1 VVIERALCPV
11 LVGRDIELGA
21 LDDALRKARRADGL
35 AVLLSGD
42 AGIGKSRLAHEV
54 ERRAQDDRIR
64 TLWGGCSPA
73 DVAVPYLPFVE
84 AIGSYMASADLEW
97 LRGRLGRSRL
107 DLAPLFPQLDPEQEA
122 PATGNA
128 AERKL
133 RLFEAVLTLLQIAA
147 GTRGLV
153 LVLEDLHWAD
163 ASTSELLGYLTRR
176 LRGTRIMVLG
186 TCRGEELVPS
196 HPVSLLAR
204 EWRNLYASAVVELGP
219 LSKDAVGEMVRTIL
233 PGQPVPDAFGELLN
247 SRSEG
252 NPFVLEELLRDSLDR
267 GFFYKGGRGQW
278 EGIANFSLPKTV
290 RDTLLARLD
299 RLPRKYV
306 EVARN
311 AAVLGASFDYWALV
325 SASELN
331 QETVE
336 RALQACVEHQLMEE
350 DRSAPVRYRFRH
362 ALTHE
367 AIYDSIPGPA
377 RQRMHLR
384 AAQAIRAAPTAQAAD
399 LANHLLAAGSWQE
412 AVPFCLIAAEDAER
426 RLGYREAIE
435 LYTRALA
442 HIADRLTRGQTLCK
456 LGRAYVYADD
466 PGRAWPYLKEG
477 IPLLEQAGLTREA
490 AVFRFW
496 LGRCYWERYRPDLA
510 RIEYE
515 RVRTMLEPEG
525 PSEVL
530 ALACALLGALEL
542 FQLRFSNTVSLA
554 RHAVEIARAANAAVP
569 AVWGTFYIGAA
580 QAGLGDVAEGL
591 NNLARAYEDAV
602 LGGFIWLAVN
612 AAFHSSVV
620 LSTTLRGREAHEW
633 LSRLHRLPPTAYRDR
648 LGAFGESVRLYEL
661 GDLMQFFPVID
672 KALELATEADATVW
686 MIRCRIFKA
695 MGLAARGSFDE
706 AVAVMPGEDDIHE
719 RLELGW
725 VLAFKIRMF
734 LERGDVHRAANEA
747 RRVLI
752 EEWQPSHMVLRLFD
766 LAVEALA
773 SAGDLDTARKL
784 SAGARVG
791 TNPNHPYLL
800 RMAASVALAAG
811 ELPKAERLLRDSVD
825 SLNLAGHELDE
836 ARTRRL
842 LARALAARGDRSSA
856 ATELRHA
863 IAYAVR
869 SGVSL
874 EGDCAKALLSELGIE
889 VGGFARVARDPRSAI
904 PSPDRILA
912 TVVFLDIAGSTQLAA
927 QIGDHAW
934 RGLLERFRMNVR
946 NGLSRFGGHE
956 VTTTGDGFLAW
967 FDAPAAAIRSADAIS
982 EAVGQLGVK
991 LRAGIHAGECEV
1003 VGNFLTGIAVH
1014 VAARVMAEAQP
1025 GEVLTSRTV
1034 KDLTSGA
1041 GFRFINRG
1049 IHPLRGVSDEWQLYA
1064 VQAGGPEHE
1073 EARGSATGAKPDV
1086 TVTGAASEKDRGAPL
1101 SPREREVAVL
1111 IAQGLTNKQIA
1122 RRLQIAERTAENH
1135 VEHILSRLGFQSRA
1149 QVGAWAAQ
1157 EGLM

>member
-11 LVGRDIELGA
+11 LVGRDVELGV

-35 AVLLSGD
+35 AILVSGD
-42 AGIGKSRLAHEV
+42 AGIGKSRLAHEM
-54 ERRAQDDRIR
+54 ERRAQDERIR
-64 TLWGGCSPA
+64 ALWGGCSPA
-73 DVAVPYLPFVE
+73 NVAVPYLPFVE

-122 PATGNA
+122 LATGNA

-133 RLFEAVLTLLQIAA
+133 RLFEAVVTLLQIAA
-147 GTRGLV
+147 STRGLV

-163 ASTSELLGYLTRR
+163 ASTSELLGYVTRR
-176 LRGTRIMVLG
+176 LRGTRVIVLG

-204 EWRNLYASAVVELGP
+204 EWRNLYGSAVIELGP

-233 PGQPVPDAFGELLN
+233 PGQPIPEALQELLN

-267 GFFYKGGRGQW
+267 GFVYRGTKRQW
-278 EGIANFSLPKTV
+278 EGITNFSLPRTV

-306 EVARN
+306 EVAKN
-311 AAVLGASFDYWALV
+311 AAVLGSSFDYWTLV
-325 SASELN
+325 SASDLN

-336 RALQACVEHQLMEE
+336 RALQVCVEHQLMEE
-350 DRSAPVRYRFRH
+350 DRSAPVKYRFRH

-367 AIYDSIPGPA
+367 AIYESISAPT

-384 AAQAIRAAPTAQAAD
+384 VAQALRAAPRAQAAN
-399 LANHLLAAGSWQE
+399 LAYHLLAAGSWQE
-412 AVPFCLIAAEDAER
+412 AVPICLIAAEDAER

-435 LYTRALA
+435 LYVRALA
-442 HIADRLTRGQTLCK
+442 HIQDQLTRGQTLCK
-456 LGRAYVYADD
+456 LGRAFVYADD

-490 AVFRFW
+490 AVYRFW

-525 PSEVL
+525 ASEVL
-530 ALACALLGALEL
+530 ALACALLGALEF
-542 FQLRFSNTVSLA
+542 FQLRFSNALSLA
-554 RHAVEIARAANAAVP
+554 RHAVEVAHAANAAVP

-580 QAGLGDVAEGL
+580 QAGLGDLGEGL

-612 AAFHSSVV
+612 AAFHSSIV
-620 LSTTLRGREAHEW
+620 LSTTLRAREANEW
-633 LSRLHRLPPTAYRDR
+633 VRRLQQLPPTAYRDR
-648 LGAFGESVRLYEL
+648 LGTFGESVRLYEL
-661 GDLMQFFPVID
+661 GDLTQFFPVID
-672 KALELATEADATVW
+672 KALELGMEADATVW
-686 MIRCRIFKA
+686 IIRCKIFKA

-706 AVAVMPGEDDIHE
+706 AVAVMPEEDDIHE
-719 RLELGW
+719 RLELNW

-734 LERGDVHRAANEA
+734 LERGDLSRAANEA

-752 EEWQPSHMVLRLFD
+752 EEWQPSHALLRLFD
-766 LAVEALA
+766 IAVEALA
-773 SAGDLDTARKL
+773 AAGDVEGARQL
-784 SAGARVG
+784 SARAQEG
-791 TNPNHPYLL
+791 TSSDHPYLL

-842 LARALAARGDRSSA
+842 LARVLAARGNRSSA
-856 ATELRHA
+856 STELRHV
-863 IAYAVR
+863 IAYAVQ
-869 SGVSL
+869 SGASF
-874 EGDCAKALLSELGIE
+874 EGDLAKGLLKEFGLE
-889 VGGFARVARDPRSAI
+889 VDDYARVPRDAGSAI
-904 PSPDRILA
+904 PSPDR
-912 TVVFLDIAGSTQLAA
+912 
-927 QIGDHAW
+927 
-934 RGLLERFRMNVR
+934 
-946 NGLSRFGGHE
+946 
-956 VTTTGDGFLAW
+956 
-967 FDAPAAAIRSADAIS
+967 
-982 EAVGQLGVK
+982 
-991 LRAGIHAGECEV
+991 
-1003 VGNFLTGIAVH
+1003 
-1014 VAARVMAEAQP
+1014 
-1025 GEVLTSRTV
+1025 
-1034 KDLTSGA
+1034 
-1041 GFRFINRG
+1041 
-1049 IHPLRGVSDEWQLYA
+1049 
-1064 VQAGGPEHE
+1064 
-1073 EARGSATGAKPDV
+1073 
-1086 TVTGAASEKDRGAPL
+1086 TGAASEKHRGAPL

-1122 RRLQIAERTAENH
+1122 RRLEIAERTAENH
-1135 VEHILSRLGFQSRA
+1135 VEHILNRLGFQSRA
-1149 QVGAWAAQ
+1149 QVAAWAAQ
-1157 EGLM
+1157 ERLM